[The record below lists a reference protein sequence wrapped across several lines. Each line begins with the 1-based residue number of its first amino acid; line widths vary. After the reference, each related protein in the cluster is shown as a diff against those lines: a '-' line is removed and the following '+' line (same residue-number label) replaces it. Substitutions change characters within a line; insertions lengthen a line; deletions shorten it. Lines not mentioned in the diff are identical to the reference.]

1 MEEERNVTKH
11 NIWHVTP
18 SIFEGQARESTSSYV
33 LKNLT
38 AQASLS
44 KLDDAARGEK
54 AVPCADFYSPNFVDE
69 P

>member
-1 MEEERNVTKH
+1 MTKH

-18 SIFEGQARESTSSYV
+18 STFEGQARESTCSYV
-33 LKNLT
+33 LKDRT

-54 AVPCADFYSPNFVDE
+54 AVPRADFYSPNFVDE